1 MDSTFSIYIIKKQ
14 NYKRIWKRRVCSQKI
29 RKRSGLDPNLE
40 IALQLWLRE
49 FKQTKPRV
57 VITDPILK
65 QAGDRLFALLN
76 EDDNHGS
83 MHDYGNAVSES
94 YMQRWKMRCNQK
106 QEKLFGE
113 SVSEDMDSANTWI
126 ENQLPQII
134 KKFGIEIV
142 YRSDEFGL
150 YYEQGVE
157 TTITD
162 RGQQEHEKKIKVK
175 SDSFS

>member
-1 MDSTFSIYIIKKQ
+1 MDSTFSVYIKKKQ
-14 NYKRIWKRRVCSQKI
+14 NHKRIWKRRVCSQKI
-29 RKRSGLDPNLE
+29 RKRSALDPNLE
-40 IALQLWLRE
+40 IALLLWLRE
-49 FKQTKPRV
+49 FRQTKLGV
-57 VITDPILK
+57 AITDPILK
-65 QAGDRLFALLN
+65 QAGGRLFALLN
-76 EDDNHGS
+76 EEDNHGS
-83 MHDYGNAVSES
+83 MHDYGNADSES

-106 QEKLFGE
+106 QEKLFGD
-113 SVSEDMDSANTWI
+113 SVSEDMDSVNCWI
-126 ENQLPQII
+126 DNQLSQII

-175 SDSFS
+175 NDSFS